1 MTGSG
6 RITGFINENPW
17 TENDNLSKTTE
28 NVKSIHVKPL
38 PNNGG
43 RLARKMHPIEYL
55 NQTDELHLV
64 SLASNP
70 ATPPPF
76 RRGNN
81 LSEFNFFT
89 LAAVSPPLP
98 QPVTQLTNNITI
110 CGYPQRN
117 PPPRSKVYSTE
128 ASCFFRKINGE
139 INWGKLIGSVI
150 STLFSVLYAVVVRK
164 VLLLGISIWILT
176 K

>member
-1 MTGSG
+1 MFILIVVYMLIRLLINRLQRRRPSRIITIINWILIFAGIISTVLLFCRFFTTVTGSG

-55 NQTDELHLV
+55 NQTTDELHLV
-64 SLASNP
+64 SLAIST

-98 QPVTQLTNNITI
+98 QPLMQLTNNITI
-110 CGYPQRN
+110 CGCP
-117 PPPRSKVYSTE
+117 
-128 ASCFFRKINGE
+128 
-139 INWGKLIGSVI
+139 
-150 STLFSVLYAVVVRK
+150 
-164 VLLLGISIWILT
+164 
-176 K
+176 

>member
-1 MTGSG
+1 MFISIAVFILIRLLINRLQRRMPG
-6 RITGFINENPW
+6 RVIRIINW
-17 TENDNLSKTTE
+17 ILIFVGIISWILLFWRFFTT
-28 NVKSIHVKPL
+28 VRTHVKPL

-98 QPVTQLTNNITI
+98 QPVTQLTNNISI

-139 INWGKLIGSVI
+139 IN
-150 STLFSVLYAVVVRK
+150 
-164 VLLLGISIWILT
+164 
-176 K
+176 